1 MSERGAGWLVVE
13 LCARELPAR
22 ALPARLAVCA
32 ACLLQQPPSCT
43 HWPRAAQQCRHQSQH
58 LQAEC
63 GGWRVWKVFL
73 LCSHANATK
82 SVRWSRAPAS
92 SGKTGP
98 PAPLGELVGGG
109 GAIIKVALLGFGR
122 NLAWGG
128 DLGPY
133 LGSPGQRAH
142 RNGALRPGRFRKRGF
157 SEPHSI
163 ILIYILL
170 LFDFPR
176 T

>member
-1 MSERGAGWLVVE
+1 MAWYAYGGPRGVGVVQT
-13 LCARELPAR
+13 R
-22 ALPARLAVCA
+22 V
-32 ACLLQQPPSCT
+32 T
-43 HWPRAAQQCRHQSQH
+43 HI
-58 LQAEC
+58 
-63 GGWRVWKVFL
+63 VF
-73 LCSHANATK
+73 
-82 SVRWSRAPAS
+82 
-92 SGKTGP
+92 
-98 PAPLGELVGGG
+98 EF
-109 GAIIKVALLGFGR
+109 KVALLGFGR

-157 SEPHSI
+157 SEPHAI
-163 ILIYILL
+163 ILIYISL